1 MLDHTGKE
9 EFLTES
15 CCMDFLFD
23 KESCCLPEENV
34 AIYIYRKSRRKSIS
48 IEKFK
53 KILSTTKCSILFDYY
68 SYFAPSVIFKGYVGK
83 YEVELIVGDIV
94 SVDFSF
100 GEQCCKGKAI
110 E

>member
-53 KILSTTKCSILFDYY
+53 KILSTTNVRYSWGISRILNLN
-68 SYFAPSVIFKGYVGK
+68 SVNSEFVKRV
-83 YEVELIVGDIV
+83 
-94 SVDFSF
+94 
-100 GEQCCKGKAI
+100 
-110 E
+110 